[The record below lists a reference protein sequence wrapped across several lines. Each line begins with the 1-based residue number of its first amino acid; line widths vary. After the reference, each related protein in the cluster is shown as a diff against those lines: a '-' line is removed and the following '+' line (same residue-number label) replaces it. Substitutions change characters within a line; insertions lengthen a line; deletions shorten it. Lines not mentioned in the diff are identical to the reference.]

1 MFAGIALLA
10 VSFAWGQTI
19 VAPQQRPEKTSFAI
33 VTDQVTWEKCRPEIE
48 NYRAVLEQEQLPAYI
63 LAGQWKNPEQIK
75 ELLMRLYRESR
86 LEGAVFIGDIP
97 IPMIRKAQHMTSAF
111 KMDEE
116 KSPRIR
122 LLLCFFIII
131 WLPIRPRLCAVTY
144 IPEGSNRWK
153 MGLTATSRSGIT

>member
-63 LAGQWKNPEQIK
+63 LAGQWK
-75 ELLMRLYRESR
+75 RRRTSDCTGSR
-86 LEGAVFIGDIP
+86 
-97 IPMIRKAQHMTSAF
+97 
-111 KMDEE
+111 
-116 KSPRIR
+116 
-122 LLLCFFIII
+122 
-131 WLPIRPRLCAVTY
+131 
-144 IPEGSNRWK
+144 
-153 MGLTATSRSGIT
+153 

>member
-116 KSPRIR
+116 KS
-122 LLLCFFIII
+122 LCFFIII

>member
-63 LAGQWKNPEQIK
+63 LAGTNKGVVDASLPGEPFGRCCI
-75 ELLMRLYRESR
+75 YR
-86 LEGAVFIGDIP
+86 
-97 IPMIRKAQHMTSAF
+97 
-111 KMDEE
+111 
-116 KSPRIR
+116 
-122 LLLCFFIII
+122 
-131 WLPIRPRLCAVTY
+131 
-144 IPEGSNRWK
+144 
-153 MGLTATSRSGIT
+153 

>member
-1 MFAGIALLA
+1 
-10 VSFAWGQTI
+10 
-19 VAPQQRPEKTSFAI
+19 
-33 VTDQVTWEKCRPEIE
+33 
-48 NYRAVLEQEQLPAYI
+48 
-63 LAGQWKNPEQIK
+63 
-75 ELLMRLYRESR
+75 MRLYRESR

-116 KSPRIR
+116 KSPRLDSSVPSDR
-122 LLLCFFIII
+122 FYDDFDLKFDYLGQDTTSALFFIII